1 MESQV
6 EHRDHFNLLL
16 ATEELGRDLDMR
28 EEVQE
33 GCRLGGKG
41 GGGGCEGER

>member
-6 EHRDHFNLLL
+6 EHRDHFNLLV
-16 ATEELGRDLDMR
+16 AAEELERDLDMR

-33 GCRLGGKG
+33 GCG
-41 GGGGCEGER
+41 GGVCEGER